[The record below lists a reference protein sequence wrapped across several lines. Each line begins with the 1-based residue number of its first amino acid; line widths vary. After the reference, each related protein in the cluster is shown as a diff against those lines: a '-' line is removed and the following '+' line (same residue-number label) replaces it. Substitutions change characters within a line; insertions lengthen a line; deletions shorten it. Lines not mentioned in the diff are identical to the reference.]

1 MPAKMLARLK
11 PYNPKRGF
19 KIRRFSVH
27 GIRFDVGGKWYVVDP
42 HVAEYLKTVKN
53 DNNDPDSPFAFDVCT
68 EEAAKTLMQDE
79 REVQLRAGIVEMP
92 RPVLLDMT
100 ADGIKAQADAA
111 SQRSTAQLA
120 VVDPD
125 KGVEPDKDAG
135 KVKDDDELGDDDEHE
150 ETGAL
155 TTDALPKPSN
165 KRKGGKKKG

>member
-1 MPAKMLARLK
+1 MPATMLARLK

-19 KIRRFSVH
+19 KIKRFSVH
-27 GIRFDVGGKWYVVDP
+27 GIRFDVGGKWYRVDP
-42 HVAEYLKTVKN
+42 HVADYLKTVKN

-68 EEAAKTLMQDE
+68 EEEAKTLMQDE
-79 REVQLRAGIVEMP
+79 RDAQLRAGIVEMP
-92 RPVLLDMT
+92 RPVLQDVT
-100 ADGIKAQADAA
+100 AAGIKAQADAA

-125 KGVEPDKDAG
+125 KGVEPGKDADKDDG
-135 KVKDDDELGDDDEHE
+135 LGDDDEHE

-165 KRKGGKKKG
+165 KRKGGKKRG